1 MSKRIIGLLI
11 GAAVLAVCTA
21 TVLIGV
27 GVLLLRR
34 PYIISD
40 PVCMVAAVAC
50 VSIGGLIALL
60 LAAIAG
66 IGIYSKC
73 LARKRE
79 TGKN

>member
-1 MSKRIIGLLI
+1 MPGEKAKDFKGTIRSLLRYMGAFKIGLV
-11 GAAVLAVCTA
+11 AV
-21 TVLIGV
+21 
-27 GVLLLRR
+27 
-34 PYIISD
+34 
-40 PVCMVAAVAC
+40 MVFAVAC